1 MAVTLFERAL
11 DFIGG
16 ENWAIAGILD
26 AVEIDVE
33 RNDVPLEGMVFADV
47 DVGAHDGAGF
57 AGGAEAEF
65 GGGVGADAGE
75 VDGHVAGAGDA
86 IHAFV
91 KGFVEDDANV
101 GGGAEGR
108 EGEEECDEKQWEQ
121 GRTNGGGSRGK
132 TSGETTTIRD
142 RNRQT
147 TPFGDSAS
155 GPLGIEPEGGR
166 RVALNLAKHL

>member
-65 GGGVGADAGE
+65 GGRIGADTGE
-75 VDGHVAGAGDA
+75 IDGHVAGAGDA
-86 IHAFV
+86 VHAFV
-91 KGFVEDDANV
+91 EGFVEDDANV
-101 GGGAEGR
+101 GRDADGR
-108 EGEEECDEKQWEQ
+108 KG
-121 GRTNGGGSRGK
+121 
-132 TSGETTTIRD
+132 
-142 RNRQT
+142 
-147 TPFGDSAS
+147 
-155 GPLGIEPEGGR
+155 
-166 RVALNLAKHL
+166 